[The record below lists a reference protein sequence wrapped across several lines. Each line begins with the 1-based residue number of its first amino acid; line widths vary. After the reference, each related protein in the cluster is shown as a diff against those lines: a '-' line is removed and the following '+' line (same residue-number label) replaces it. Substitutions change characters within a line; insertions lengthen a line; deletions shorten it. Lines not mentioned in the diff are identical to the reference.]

1 MDATRAR
8 QLRVYHKRGIYRVCK
23 VQGQRIF
30 KYLIMQIYFEY
41 TSEVKI
47 NIIKDLIIFSR

>member
-8 QLRVYHKRGIYRVCK
+8 QLRVDHKRGIYRVCE
-23 VQGQRIF
+23 VQGHGIF

-47 NIIKDLIIFSR
+47 NIIKDLITFY